1 MDGICLGMV
10 VNNEYVLYDI
20 IPSSKLSFFF
30 FLSNLPTRLLDLNRY
45 HPHRETWCNKE
56 IFTYDVFEHSYCSI
70 TM

>member
-30 FLSNLPTRLLDLNRY
+30 FEQLANTVVGPKQIPSTQGNM
-45 HPHRETWCNKE
+45 
-56 IFTYDVFEHSYCSI
+56 VQ
-70 TM
+70 